1 MTKQQFNR
9 AVAERAMGHET
20 YPDNDDPSNAS
31 KYCYYTPDG
40 LLVDGLDFATDHNAA
55 AMVRGRVGELD
66 YHQRVMFAN
75 AIVSMANGGTWMG
88 YQSLDDC
95 DDFIR
100 AISAT
105 PAQTARAAYLAVTGE
120 ELEAV
125 DE

>member
-9 AVAERAMGHET
+9 AVAERVMGWTT

-55 AMVRGRVGELD
+55 AMLRVRVGEFRRISEFIDALTAVVGSD
-66 YHQRVMFAN
+66 WQMVGA
-75 AIVSMANGGTWMG
+75 G
-88 YQSLDDC
+88 YTDMWDLL
-95 DDFIR
+95 
-100 AISAT
+100 SAT

-120 ELEAV
+120 ALEAV